1 MARKDWDIQT
11 ITRLKKEIVA
21 YNNLT
26 ILLFVLLSMFYMMI
40 GGHISVYFGLCCLLV
55 WMIALHSLYT
65 LVTGN
70 SLGTKTR
77 KRVLAF
83 DKDCLG
89 KSRWK
94 KKKMIEVISISI
106 LAIISTVIVMSVDF
120 NAEKLDIYTFFPI
133 IGAWLGYNVGEIFRI
148 GNL

>member
-1 MARKDWDIQT
+1 
-11 ITRLKKEIVA
+11 
-21 YNNLT
+21 
-26 ILLFVLLSMFYMMI
+26 LLVFFSMFYMLL
-40 GGHISVYFGLCCLLV
+40 GVHISVYFGLCCLLV

-77 KRVLAF
+77 TRVLAF

-120 NAEKLDIYTFFPI
+120 NAEKLDIYTFFQLLVP
-133 IGAWLGYNVGEIFRI
+133 G
-148 GNL
+148 

>member
-1 MARKDWDIQT
+1 FS
-11 ITRLKKEIVA
+11 L
-21 YNNLT
+21 
-26 ILLFVLLSMFYMMI
+26 
-40 GGHISVYFGLCCLLV
+40 YFSLCCLLA

-94 KKKMIEVISISI
+94 KKKMIEVITISI
-106 LAIISTVIVMSVDF
+106 LVIISTVIVISVDF
-120 NAEKLDIYTFFPI
+120 KDEQLDIFTFFTI
-133 IGAWLGYNVGEIFRI
+133 IGSWLGYNVGEIFRI
-148 GNL
+148 

>member
-1 MARKDWDIQT
+1 MARKYWDIQT
-11 ITRLKKEIVA
+11 ITRLKKKIVA

-40 GGHISVYFGLCCLLV
+40 VENISVLFGLFCLLV

-133 IGAWLGYNVGEIFRI
+133 I
-148 GNL
+148 

>member
-1 MARKDWDIQT
+1 MVRKDWDIQT
-11 ITRLKKEIVA
+11 ITRLKKKIVG
-21 YNNLT
+21 YNNLYN
-26 ILLFVLLSMFYMMI
+26 LLFVLLSMFYMMI
-40 GGHISVYFGLCCLLV
+40 GGHISVYFVLCCLLG
-55 WMIALHSLYT
+55 WMIVLHSLFT

-120 NAEKLDIYTFFPI
+120 NAEKLDIYTFFQLLVP
-133 IGAWLGYNVGEIFRI
+133 G
-148 GNL
+148 

>member
-1 MARKDWDIQT
+1 NDKLKQEDKMARKDWDIQT
-11 ITRLKKEIVA
+11 ITRLKKKIVA

-77 KRVLAF
+77 KRILTF
-83 DKDCLG
+83 EKYCIG
-89 KSRWK
+89 KSHWK

-120 NAEKLDIYTFFPI
+120 NAEKLDIYTFFQLLVP
-133 IGAWLGYNVGEIFRI
+133 G
-148 GNL
+148 